1 MLTMKEALQYQI
13 DKKKLQVAEWS
24 KVIEMAGECTGI
36 TQMEFEEISK
46 VNKVKGCTHRSH
58 SRGNLWSFR
67 NTNDRETFKR

>member
-1 MLTMKEALQYQI
+1 MMNIKEVMQWRE
-13 DKKKLQVAEWS
+13 DKRKENAIRWS
-24 KVIEMAGECTGI
+24 KEIETAGECRGI

-67 NTNDRETFKR
+67 NTNDRETYKK